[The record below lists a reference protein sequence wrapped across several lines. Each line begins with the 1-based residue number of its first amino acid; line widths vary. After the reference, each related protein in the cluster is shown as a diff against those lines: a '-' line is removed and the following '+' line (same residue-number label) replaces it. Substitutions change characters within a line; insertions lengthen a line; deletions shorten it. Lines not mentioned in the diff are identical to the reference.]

1 MNDGKLRSRPPMT
14 STNIDDFI
22 GGAGEPP
29 NQSKVDTLQPEKVE
43 HMEQEPL
50 PWEAPGV
57 REDVSKMF
65 NVRLPEPYLLK
76 LKYIAEHTPDSMQ
89 QFCLNVLLPAI
100 DAEVSELTKKN

>member
-1 MNDGKLRSRPPMT
+1 MT
-14 STNIDDFI
+14 STNVDDFI

-29 NQSKVDTLQPEKVE
+29 NQSKVDALLSEKVE
-43 HMEQEPL
+43 QIEQEPL
-50 PWEAPGV
+50 PWEAPGI

-76 LKYIAEHTPDSMQ
+76 LKFIAEHTPDSMQ

-100 DAEVSELTKKN
+100 DAKVSELTKQS